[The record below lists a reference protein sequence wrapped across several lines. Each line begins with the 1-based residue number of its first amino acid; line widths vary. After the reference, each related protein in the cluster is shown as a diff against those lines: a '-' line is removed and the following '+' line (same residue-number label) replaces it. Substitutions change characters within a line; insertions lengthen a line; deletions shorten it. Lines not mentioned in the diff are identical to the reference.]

1 MPGAEAV
8 ERYRLQACEC
18 VRIAQD
24 VSDTRAKLALLEMAQ
39 SWLRLAEQAATLP
52 EHQENDGQTVV
63 PFKRA

>member
-1 MPGAEAV
+1 MSGAETV
-8 ERYRLQACEC
+8 ERYRRQACEC

-24 VSDTRAKLALLEMAQ
+24 VPDTKAKLALLDMAQ
-39 SWLRLAEQAATLP
+39 CWLRLAEQAATLP